1 MKENELDLT
10 LETEPFDLRLRRRL
24 KSLRQ
29 GVAKL
34 LERVEVGRPVRI
46 CHQEQRRRVSR
57 VVLEPLHFLPE
68 PLEARFRI
76 VCTRYLCG
84 NQSVSEDIV
93 ASMAQVLTSYRTS
106 PKGRPARSA
115 DLCAN
120 QSVSRVHR

>member
-1 MKENELDLT
+1 MHWHLRVEENELDLT

-34 LERVEVGRPVRI
+34 LKRVEVGRPVRI

-76 VCTRYLCG
+76 VGTSYLCG
-84 NQSVSEDIV
+84 KQPVSDVV
-93 ASMAQVLTSYRTS
+93 ASMAW
-106 PKGRPARSA
+106 GA
-115 DLCAN
+115 
-120 QSVSRVHR
+120 

>member
-57 VVLEPLHFLPE
+57 VVLEPLYFLPE
-68 PLEARFRI
+68 PAPKRWLNSARDVGAVAFFI
-76 VCTRYLCG
+76 STRLWTTE
-84 NQSVSEDIV
+84 S
-93 ASMAQVLTSYRTS
+93 TS
-106 PKGRPARSA
+106 PYHQ
-115 DLCAN
+115 LL
-120 QSVSRVHR
+120 

>member
-68 PLEARFRI
+68 PLEAGLRI
-76 VCTRYLCG
+76 VRTRHVVAY
-84 NQSVSEDIV
+84 VS
-93 ASMAQVLTSYRTS
+93 
-106 PKGRPARSA
+106 
-115 DLCAN
+115 
-120 QSVSRVHR
+120 

>member
-57 VVLEPLHFLPE
+57 VILEPLNFLPE
-68 PLEARFRI
+68 PLETGLSI
-76 VCTRYLCG
+76 VGTRYLCG
-84 NQSVSEDIV
+84 NRTVRPHAIEQTIS
-93 ASMAQVLTSYRTS
+93 APHPTS
-106 PKGRPARSA
+106 
-115 DLCAN
+115 
-120 QSVSRVHR
+120 

>member
-46 CHQEQRRRVSR
+46 CHQEQRSCVPRVI
-57 VVLEPLHFLPE
+57 LEPLHFLPE

-76 VCTRYLCG
+76 ISSGYII
-84 NQSVSEDIV
+84 SDIPER
-93 ASMAQVLTSYRTS
+93 Q
-106 PKGRPARSA
+106 ARSI
-115 DLCAN
+115 
-120 QSVSRVHR
+120 R